1 MTDGKKALPA
11 TIYGGEAER
20 NRVNTR
26 RKEGGNMERGKGR
39 HDWKQNYSFEC
50 TVCRVAL
57 CQ

>member
-1 MTDGKKALPA
+1 MVHGISCDRWKKALPA

-39 HDWKQNYSFEC
+39 HDWKQNY
-50 TVCRVAL
+50 
-57 CQ
+57 